1 MCFGHEPWVHRII
14 CRTYEIWLA
23 KLYVDV
29 PVPYDPAPNRKGTHW
44 VKRFASSVC
53 NMNKG
58 LIFMPIGSE
67 CLHTHAGMP
76 NAPSHFLRSI
86 SSILLYFKNSWV
98 YDDMISMS
106 TIEFVEHLQN
116 KSYVPPFLQWA
127 LSSYCHLCHCS
138 GFFVSQ
144 DVQKYSDS
152 ETTTLGNRGTCA
164 KWHWT
169 TYQTNQPHNKSS
181 IYSIWPHAL
190 KLLGI
195 SQHAQVH
202 NHLSTARTPIQTR

>member
-44 VKRFASSVC
+44 VKRFASSVS

-67 CLHTHAGMP
+67 CLHIHAVMP
-76 NAPSHFLRSI
+76 NTPSHFPRSI

-116 KSYVPPFLQWA
+116 KSYVGPFFSGLFQVIVTCAIA
-127 LSSYCHLCHCS
+127 LSSLFHKTCRI
-138 GFFVSQ
+138 
-144 DVQKYSDS
+144 
-152 ETTTLGNRGTCA
+152 TL
-164 KWHWT
+164 
-169 TYQTNQPHNKSS
+169 
-181 IYSIWPHAL
+181 IL
-190 KLLGI
+190 KL
-195 SQHAQVH
+195 Q
-202 NHLSTARTPIQTR
+202 R